1 MENYK
6 YLINNFFSYFDITIA
21 DKLKEQ
27 KNILSPHFYSISYRV
42 ENVLRSRNNGL
53 VIRFSFDENNTHLKS
68 SISCSYEDSAL
79 AVLKLD
85 GAILREQI
93 ALGLNCMAF
102 LDRQKIRHY
111 CPLIEISA
119 IMDKTSKKTSFNIS
133 SHTINIYISNDKTD
147 RVNLLSHVNNLI
159 EKELSGLDI
168 DTRNLELK
176 DKLDLLAMVRI

>member
-6 YLINNFFSYFDITIA
+6 YLINNFFSYFNITIT

-27 KNILSPHFYSISYRV
+27 KNILSPHCYSISYRV
-42 ENVLRSRNNGL
+42 ANVLRSRNNGL
-53 VIRFSFDENNTHLKS
+53 VLRFSFDENNTHLKS
-68 SISCSYEDSAL
+68 SISCSYDDSSL

-85 GAILREQI
+85 GAILRDEI

-111 CPLIEISA
+111 CPLIEILA
-119 IMDKTSKKTSFNIS
+119 VMDKTSNKTSFNIL

-159 EKELSGLDI
+159 ERELSILDI
-168 DTRNLELK
+168 DTKNIELK